1 MVEIRKLKK
10 SYKNFCLD
18 KIEFFINK
26 GEFFTILGES
36 GCGKSTLLRIIA
48 GVEDFDEGEILI
60 DGKSVQ
66 ETLKEG
72 KIAMVFQDSLLLPHL
87 TVKGNILFGLKM
99 RNISKAELEMR
110 YQEVVKELEIE
121 KLGQKYV
128 FELSGGQK
136 QRVSIGRALIMKPKL
151 LLMDEPF
158 SALDTN
164 LRYRLQELLKKIQ
177 KKYNTTIIF
186 VTHDKEEAFFLSN
199 RIAVMKSG
207 EIIELSEVE
216 KLKKTKNDYISY
228 FLKERCHF

>member
-66 ETLKEG
+66 KTLKEG

-128 FELSGGQK
+128 SELSGGQK

-199 RIAVMKSG
+199 RIAVMKGG
-207 EIIELSEVE
+207 EIIEVSEVE

>member
-1 MVEIRKLKK
+1 
-10 SYKNFCLD
+10 
-18 KIEFFINK
+18 
-26 GEFFTILGES
+26 
-36 GCGKSTLLRIIA
+36 
-48 GVEDFDEGEILI
+48 
-60 DGKSVQ
+60 
-66 ETLKEG
+66 LKEG

-128 FELSGGQK
+128 SELSGGQK

-199 RIAVMKSG
+199 RIAVMKGG
-207 EIIELSEVE
+207 EIIEVSEVE